1 MKDHENLSEY
11 MWLKPTTTGMK
22 VDIFVDDGMSYQ
34 RHEHELLLLVRN
46 GYARDIDE
54 FIPFSISKEPCM
66 LDKDIELEITDDDV
80 KCVLAFI
87 QTNID
92 ALQKIANQD
101 ITQETFVAAIRKTEP
116 REATYECHPI

>member
-1 MKDHENLSEY
+1 MKIKMKDHENLSEY
-11 MWLKPTTTGMK
+11 MWLKHTTSGMR

-80 KCVLAFI
+80 KSVLAFI

-92 ALQKIANQD
+92 ALQKIAN
-101 ITQETFVAAIRKTEP
+101 IVK
-116 REATYECHPI
+116 

>member
-11 MWLKPTTTGMK
+11 MWLKHTTSGMR
-22 VDIFVDDGMSYQ
+22 VDIFVDDG
-34 RHEHELLLLVRN
+34 
-46 GYARDIDE
+46 IDE

-80 KCVLAFI
+80 KSVLAFI

-101 ITQETFVAAIRKTEP
+101 ITQEAFVAAIRRTEP